1 MNAPSRRVIQGQTVK
16 IIKPDTAE
24 PIPLPSSRQ
33 NIAII
38 LIRFV
43 LFLAI
48 AVVVLSLAYIK

>member
-1 MNAPSRRVIQGQTVK
+1 MRHPGASCRDQTVK

-24 PIPLPSSRQ
+24 PIPLPSSKQ

>member
-1 MNAPSRRVIQGQTVK
+1 MK

-24 PIPLPSSRQ
+24 PIPLPSSKQ
-33 NIAII
+33 NLAII

>member
-1 MNAPSRRVIQGQTVK
+1 MRHPGASCRDQTVK

-24 PIPLPSSRQ
+24 PIPLSSSKQ

>member
-1 MNAPSRRVIQGQTVK
+1 MK
-16 IIKPDTAE
+16 IIKPDNAE
-24 PIPLPSSRQ
+24 PIPLPSSKQ

-48 AVVVLSLAYIK
+48 AIVVLSLAYIK

>member
-1 MNAPSRRVIQGQTVK
+1 MGQLVK

-24 PIPLPSSRQ
+24 PIPLPSSKQ
-33 NIAII
+33 SIAVI
-38 LIRFV
+38 LLRFV